1 MKRMDDG
8 ALLADDIVAALD
20 QRLAQPAAAD
30 AALLERVRQRVL
42 RSLNNESALDHVTV
56 RASDQG
62 WETLAPGLLRKVL
75 HEADGAISTL
85 MRLAPGVVVPGHS
98 HGIDEECM
106 VLEGT
111 LRIGPELL
119 LHAGDFHV
127 GRKGMAHGDAS
138 TDTGAL
144 VYLRGAKEAPVAAV

>member
-1 MKRMDDG
+1 MKPIDAG
-8 ALLADDIVAALD
+8 ALLADDIVLALD
-20 QRLAQPAAAD
+20 QRLAPPAAAD

-42 RSLNNESALDHVTV
+42 RTLNNESALDHVTI
-56 RASDQG
+56 RAGDQG
-62 WETLAPGLLRKVL
+62 WQTMAPGLLRKVL

-85 MRLAPGVVVPGHS
+85 MRLAPGVVVAGHS

-111 LRIGPELL
+111 LRIGPDLL

-127 GRKGMAHGDAS
+127 GRKGLPHGDAS

-144 VYLRGAKEAPVAAV
+144 VYLRGATEEPVAIA